1 MFYYMYA
8 ISIQCAMTEERFD
21 MELCLLRTTF
31 LYTEL
36 LLMRYHTSIR
46 MMIMIITYL
55 FYEGFTINHTATCNN
70 IQFVYIVAFHL
81 HTFNMCTI

>member
-21 MELCLLRTTF
+21 MELCLLRTTV

-36 LLMRYHTSIR
+36 
-46 MMIMIITYL
+46 
-55 FYEGFTINHTATCNN
+55 
-70 IQFVYIVAFHL
+70 
-81 HTFNMCTI
+81 